1 MAVDVDICNGAL
13 IKLGVEPIN
22 ALSDNTKQAR
32 LCNLR
37 YQPVLQAALRTA
49 PWSFAIKRAALTPTV
64 VTLEFGD
71 ETVFTLPIDCVRVCK
86 IDECGTATYK
96 IEGRTI
102 LSNDVDEVE
111 LTYVSSAISPTSFDF
126 VFIQAAECML
136 AADLCYSLTQS
147 QAMVQGLLQMA
158 EWWIS
163 QARSYNSQEKT
174 AESYKFDTF
183 LNARQGGSEI
193 FE

>member
-1 MAVDVDICNGAL
+1 MAVDVDICNSAL

-22 ALSDNTKQAR
+22 ALTDNTKQAR

-37 YQPVLQAALRTA
+37 YAPILKAALRTA
-49 PWSFAIKRAALTPTV
+49 PWSFAIKRAVLTPTV
-64 VTLEFGD
+64 ATLEFGD
-71 ETVFTLPIDCVRVCK
+71 ETVFTQPADCVRVCK
-86 IDECGTATYK
+86 VNEGTERYK

-102 LSNDVDEVE
+102 LSDEIDEVE
-111 LTYVSSAISPTSFDF
+111 LTYVSDAISPTVFDH
-126 VFIQAAECML
+126 VFMEAAACML

-147 QAMVQGLLQMA
+147 QAMVQGLLSMG

-174 AESYKFDTF
+174 AESFKFDSF